1 MILYRDKI
9 ESFNGSWGS
18 GIATLQF
25 QSGRSINCENAP
37 TARALMDVVDCVAPG
52 HSIDS
57 SKLKGLDIVYA
68 YDEMGLIM
76 GGFNLYDHYL
86 WDCNP
91 EIELGSEIE
100 IGENEDD

>member
-9 ESFNGSWGS
+9 ESFNGSWGR
-18 GIATLQF
+18 GIATLMF

-37 TARALMDVVDCVAPG
+37 TARALIGIADCSSPG
-52 HSIDS
+52 HSIDN

-68 YDEMGLIM
+68 YDNMGLVL
-76 GGFNLYDHYL
+76 GGFNLYDEYL

-91 EIELGSEIE
+91 EIELGSQIE
-100 IGENEDD
+100 IGEDCND